1 MARRLRFPILPEMI
15 RRPRSYGFNTHPV
28 LLAPDNGN
36 AMALDAK
43 EAAQLHP
50 RGNDYPDVIAGSR
63 RVIDGASAPGSR
75 QQFAGDSNERDLNG
89 GPPPRYIR
97 RLTRAQNAGGVW
109 FGSGV
114 GETSRQAI
122 DAQTD
127 GGALYIPHQRI
138 PRVPITVT
146 AFRRTVDNT
155 STIPARGI
163 GAPVK
168 SI

>member
-1 MARRLRFPILPEMI
+1 MTRRLRFPILPEMI

-28 LLAPDNGN
+28 LLAPDTGY
-36 AMALDAK
+36 ALDAK
-43 EAAQLHP
+43 DAAQLHP

-63 RVIDGASAPGSR
+63 RVIDGPSRGGTR
-75 QQFAGDSNERDLNG
+75 QQFAADANDNDLNG

-114 GETSRQAI
+114 GETSRQTI

>member
-1 MARRLRFPILPEMI
+1 MTRRIKMPILPEII

-28 LLAPDNGN
+28 
-36 AMALDAK
+36 ALQPSATNFGLDPK
-43 EAAQLHP
+43 DAAQLHP
-50 RGNDYPDVIAGSR
+50 RGNDYPNVIADSR
-63 RVIDGASAPGSR
+63 RVIDGRSARSG
-75 QQFAGDSNERDLNG
+75 QDQFAADSNDTDLNG

-97 RLTRAQNAGGVW
+97 RLTRAQNAGAVF
-109 FGSGV
+109 FGSGT
-114 GETSRQAI
+114 GQTARQAI
-122 DAQTD
+122 DAATD